1 MTAEV
6 RRVRGRRRTLD
17 EEQILEAALSLLASR
32 GADSVS
38 VRGIASRVGVA
49 PNAVYTYFP
58 DKASVVRALAER
70 ILGEVDHGA
79 FDDRDLPWRERIHAL
94 AADLRARLIARPGAI
109 DLLLAGPLDGP
120 NALALVETL
129 LAILAD
135 AGLSPD
141 DAARASH
148 LLIVH
153 SLGSIALEVAELD
166 RPGPVLP
173 EEQRV
178 LRRQAALRAVPA
190 DRYPRTASA
199 ADVMA
204 GFITTEQFTWGLDRV
219 LDGLSVQ
226 RSSEAKQHPPDH
238 PLRG

>member
-1 MTAEV
+1 M
-6 RRVRGRRRTLD
+6 
-17 EEQILEAALSLLASR
+17 
-32 GADSVS
+32 
-38 VRGIASRVGVA
+38 
-49 PNAVYTYFP
+49 
-58 DKASVVRALAER
+58 
-70 ILGEVDHGA
+70 
-79 FDDRDLPWRERIHAL
+79 
-94 AADLRARLIARPGAI
+94 
-109 DLLLAGPLDGP
+109 
-120 NALALVETL
+120 
-129 LAILAD
+129 
-135 AGLSPD
+135 
-141 DAARASH
+141 
-148 LLIVH
+148 H

-178 LRRQAALRAVPA
+178 LGRQADLRAVPA

-226 RSSEAKQHPPDH
+226 RSSEAKQPPPDH